1 MGWRTKKMCNVWMPE
16 SLLSI
21 EEIQER
27 LKNIFPREID
37 INGYIIREIG
47 AKTIFTMLYG
57 FCVNGNQWIRPAT
70 ITCMT
75 DEQSVIQ
82 SLEQRKEW
90 LLLNQSKDAPRDIPG
105 RWYKPNTRE
114 PIRDETLREMVR
126 LNAVIEKEGLPT
138 TSPLPR
144 YTLQLQFAQLFDP
157 NLQGQALTD
166 AIEEWQNEYLSATA
180 LARVALSKK
189 LVTATSDGVL
199 INLPNGETRKMAA
212 GPSSELAKSVV
223 EQFAKNFIKE
233 PAVILMSESAQK
245 MLLKDDDLCRAIG
258 FNVDVST
265 VLPDLILAELG
276 EEHPMI
282 IFIECVASDGPVND
296 RRKHELIDLANKA
309 GYLETDC
316 VFVTVFKDRS
326 DSASRRLVPSIAWG
340 TFIWYASEPEN
351 IIYMREGNEEK
362 KVSIAEYFKL

>member
-1 MGWRTKKMCNVWMPE
+1 MCNLWMPE
-16 SLLSI
+16 QLLSV

-37 INGYIIREIG
+37 VNGYITREMG

-57 FCVNGNQWIRPAT
+57 FCVNGCEWIRPAT

-75 DEQSVIQ
+75 DEQAEIRS
-82 SLEQRKEW
+82 KEERSSW
-90 LLLNQSKDAPRDIPG
+90 LSLNQSKDSPRDIPE

-114 PIRDETLREMVR
+114 PIRDETLRELVR
-126 LNAVIEKEGLPT
+126 YNAVIEREGLPT

-144 YTLQLQFAQLFDP
+144 YSMQLQFAKLFDP
-157 NLQGQALTD
+157 DLQGEALVD
-166 AIEEWQNEYLSATA
+166 AIDEWQRKYLSATA

-189 LVTATSDGVL
+189 LATATSAGVL
-199 INLPNGETRKMAA
+199 INFPNGETRRMAS
-212 GPSSELAKSVV
+212 GPSNELAKAVV
-223 EQFAKNFIKE
+223 EQFTKNFMKG
-233 PAVILMSESAQK
+233 PAVVLVSESAQK
-245 MLLKDDDLCRAIG
+245 LLMKDDELCRAIG
-258 FNVDVST
+258 FDVDVST

-276 EEHPMI
+276 EEHSMI
-282 IFIECVASDGPVND
+282 IFAECVASDGPIND
-296 RRKHELIDLANKA
+296 RRKQELIDLAKKA

-316 VFVTVFKDRS
+316 AFVTVFKDRS

-351 IIYMREGNEEK
+351 LIYLRKGKEEK
-362 KVSIAEYFKL
+362 NVSIAEILSL